1 MNGLYSLN
9 VQQGQSID
17 FGSYSTLVDV
27 FDRSCQRF
35 SDLPA
40 YSSLGRSISYGEL
53 HLAVRDFAAY
63 LQHHS
68 GLQPGDRIAIQL
80 PNLIQFP
87 VALFAA
93 LRVGLVVVNTNPLYT
108 AEEME
113 QQFNDAG
120 VKAVVVLAN
129 FAQKLEQI
137 IDRTAIKTVIVTQ
150 VGDVHSLPRR
160 LLLNGVLKYV
170 KRAVPDYQL
179 PQAVTY
185 LQAMKT
191 GAGLELQPVA
201 ISIDDLAALQYT
213 GGTTGVAKGAM
224 LSHRNILANMLQVKD
239 LLDSVTRPGHETA
252 IAALPLYHIYSF
264 TVNCMLMM
272 EIGSHVILIANPRD
286 IPAFVRELSKW
297 RFTIFS
303 GLNPLF
309 VALCK
314 NKRFQG
320 LDFSGLRLTLSG
332 GMALNPS
339 AARRWQEVTGCE
351 IVEGY
356 GLTETSPIIAVNP
369 PHAVRLGTIGLP
381 IPATEI
387 KLLDDDDMPVPPG
400 GVGELCVRGPQVM
413 KGYWQQPEETAKVLS
428 ADGWLKTGDIAEIE
442 DDGYIRL
449 VDRKKDMINVSGFN
463 VYPNE
468 LEEVLCDH
476 PDIEECVVV
485 GVPDQ
490 ECGEL
495 IKLFVVSRNE
505 NLSIKDIRDYA
516 RQRLTSYKVPR
527 QVEFRTELPKSTV
540 GKVLRRALRDEELHK
555 RATNGRH

>member
-1 MNGLYSLN
+1 MTEASPA
-9 VQQGQSID
+9 VSI
-17 FGSYSTLVDV
+17 T
-27 FDRSCQRF
+27 
-35 SDLPA
+35 
-40 YSSLGRSISYGEL
+40 
-53 HLAVRDFAAY
+53 
-63 LQHHS
+63 
-68 GLQPGDRIAIQL
+68 
-80 PNLIQFP
+80 
-87 VALFAA
+87 
-93 LRVGLVVVNTNPLYT
+93 PL
-108 AEEME
+108 
-113 QQFNDAG
+113 DG
-120 VKAVVVLAN
+120 
-129 FAQKLEQI
+129 
-137 IDRTAIKTVIVTQ
+137 
-150 VGDVHSLPRR
+150 
-160 LLLNGVLKYV
+160 
-170 KRAVPDYQL
+170 
-179 PQAVTY
+179 
-185 LQAMKT
+185 
-191 GAGLELQPVA
+191 
-201 ISIDDLAALQYT
+201 
-213 GGTTGVAKGAM
+213 
-224 LSHRNILANMLQVKD
+224 
-239 LLDSVTRPGHETA
+239 
-252 IAALPLYHIYSF
+252 
-264 TVNCMLMM
+264 
-272 EIGSHVILIANPRD
+272 
-286 IPAFVRELSKW
+286 
-297 RFTIFS
+297 
-303 GLNPLF
+303 
-309 VALCK
+309 
-314 NKRFQG
+314 
-320 LDFSGLRLTLSG
+320 SG
-332 GMALNPS
+332 G
-339 AARRWQEVTGCE
+339 
-351 IVEGY
+351 
-356 GLTETSPIIAVNP
+356 
-369 PHAVRLGTIGLP
+369 LGTIGLP